1 MAQGRTE
8 RDGHHRERAVKTKC
22 AHHWEIAPASGK
34 VSPGKCKLCGKKR
47 TFKNSLEQ
55 PDRPHI
61 RLNLRDWNGKTPDN

>member
-1 MAQGRTE
+1 M
-8 RDGHHRERAVKTKC
+8 KTKC

-55 PDRPHI
+55 PDKPHI
-61 RLNLRDWNGKTPDN
+61 RLNLRDWNS